1 MKVTVDKE
9 KGIARFEDE
18 NGDTPVVVEV
28 PTKLLDK
35 NIKML
40 KVEKVNETIKGLEG
54 KEYQGYEITFVDKD
68 GKAVRVEGDA
78 KVTFPV
84 DKEVDGAYFV
94 SSDTKEVKEK
104 VEFSNGENK
113 VVTLNVKHFSLYAVT
128 FKVVASETPV
138 TPTTPATPATPTTP
152 ATPATPTTPAT
163 PAAPT
168 TQVAA
173 APSAAQGENKP
184 APAPAAGEAKE
195 TLPNTGVEDV
205 TPGIIGGILAAL
217 GGLGLAIPKKGKRD

>member
-94 SSDTKEVKEK
+94 TSDTKEVKEK

-152 ATPATPTTPAT
+152 ATPA
-163 PAAPT
+163 APT

-184 APAPAAGEAKE
+184 APAAPAAGEAKE

>member
-1 MKVTVDKE
+1 
-9 KGIARFEDE
+9 
-18 NGDTPVVVEV
+18 
-28 PTKLLDK
+28 
-35 NIKML
+35 
-40 KVEKVNETIKGLEG
+40 
-54 KEYQGYEITFVDKD
+54 
-68 GKAVRVEGDA
+68 
-78 KVTFPV
+78 
-84 DKEVDGAYFV
+84 
-94 SSDTKEVKEK
+94 VKEK

-138 TPTTPATPATPTTP
+138 TPTTP

>member
-128 FKVVASETPV
+128 FKVAASE
-138 TPTTPATPATPTTP
+138 TPATPTTP
-152 ATPATPTTPAT
+152 ATPATP
-163 PAAPT
+163 AAST

>member
-1 MKVTVDKE
+1 M
-9 KGIARFEDE
+9 
-18 NGDTPVVVEV
+18 
-28 PTKLLDK
+28 
-35 NIKML
+35 
-40 KVEKVNETIKGLEG
+40 NETIKGLEG

-138 TPTTPATPATPTTP
+138 TPTTPATPATP
-152 ATPATPTTPAT
+152 
-163 PAAPT
+163 AAPT

>member
-94 SSDTKEVKEK
+94 SSDTKEMKEK

-128 FKVVASETPV
+128 FKVVASETP
-138 TPTTPATPATPTTP
+138 ATPTTP
-152 ATPATPTTPAT
+152 ATPETPTTQVSQAT
-163 PAAPT
+163 PAASSEKP
-168 TQVAA
+168 
-173 APSAAQGENKP
+173 GENKP

>member
-1 MKVTVDKE
+1 M
-9 KGIARFEDE
+9 
-18 NGDTPVVVEV
+18 
-28 PTKLLDK
+28 
-35 NIKML
+35 
-40 KVEKVNETIKGLEG
+40 NETIKGLEG

-104 VEFSNGENK
+104 VEFSYGENK

-128 FKVVASETPV
+128 FKVVASE
-138 TPTTPATPATPTTP
+138 
-152 ATPATPTTPAT
+152 TPATPTTPAT

>member
-1 MKVTVDKE
+1 
-9 KGIARFEDE
+9 
-18 NGDTPVVVEV
+18 
-28 PTKLLDK
+28 
-35 NIKML
+35 ML

-94 SSDTKEVKEK
+94 TSDTKEVKEK

-138 TPTTPATPATPTTP
+138 TPTTPATPS
-152 ATPATPTTPAT
+152 
-163 PAAPT
+163 APT

>member
-138 TPTTPATPATPTTP
+138 TPTTPATPA
-152 ATPATPTTPAT
+152 
-163 PAAPT
+163 APT

>member
-138 TPTTPATPATPTTP
+138 TPTTPA
-152 ATPATPTTPAT
+152 
-163 PAAPT
+163 APT

>member
-94 SSDTKEVKEK
+94 TSDTKEVKEK

-138 TPTTPATPATPTTP
+138 
-152 ATPATPTTPAT
+152 TPTTPAT

>member
-104 VEFSNGENK
+104 VEFSYGENK

-128 FKVVASETPV
+128 FKVVASE
-138 TPTTPATPATPTTP
+138 
-152 ATPATPTTPAT
+152 TPATPTTPAT

>member
-68 GKAVRVEGDA
+68 DKPVRVEGKA

-94 SSDTKEVKEK
+94 TSDTKEVKET
-104 VEFSNGENK
+104 VEFSYGENK

-128 FKVVASETPV
+128 FKVAASE
-138 TPTTPATPATPTTP
+138 TPATPTTP
-152 ATPATPTTPAT
+152 ATPETPTTQVSQAT
-163 PAAPT
+163 PAASSEKP
-168 TQVAA
+168 
-173 APSAAQGENKP
+173 GENKP
-184 APAPAAGEAKE
+184 APVSPAAGQAKE
-195 TLPNTGVEDV
+195 TLPNTGVADA
-205 TPGIIGGILAAL
+205 TPGILGGILAAL
-217 GGLGLAIPKKGKRD
+217 GGLGLAVPKKGKRD

>member
-1 MKVTVDKE
+1 M
-9 KGIARFEDE
+9 
-18 NGDTPVVVEV
+18 
-28 PTKLLDK
+28 
-35 NIKML
+35 
-40 KVEKVNETIKGLEG
+40 
-54 KEYQGYEITFVDKD
+54 
-68 GKAVRVEGDA
+68 
-78 KVTFPV
+78 
-84 DKEVDGAYFV
+84 
-94 SSDTKEVKEK
+94 KEK

-138 TPTTPATPATPTTP
+138 TPNYSSNTCNTNNTCNSSSTYYT
-152 ATPATPTTPAT
+152 
-163 PAAPT
+163 
-168 TQVAA
+168 
-173 APSAAQGENKP
+173 SSSSSKCSSRRNKP